1 MKSLSP
7 VAGKTILIIGEPGFL
22 SDDAR
27 QALITY
33 QASIA
38 GPVVVSSAMECLS
51 EELVFEAAIIDVRIS
66 DQAMLWLNEW
76 LEIRGIPFV
85 FAHDQRS
92 KAPPGGFTLSGRPA
106 DIDAMIAALFGPD
119 LSYYH

>member
-1 MKSLSP
+1 MKSLNP
-7 VAGKTILIIGEPGFL
+7 VAGKTILIIGEAGFL

-27 QALITY
+27 QALTAC

-38 GPVVVSSAMECLS
+38 GPVVMSGAMECLS
-51 EELVFEAAIIDVRIS
+51 EGLVFEAAIIDVRIS

-76 LEIRGIPFV
+76 LETRQIPFV

-92 KAPPGGFTLSGRPA
+92 EAPRGGFVLSGRA
-106 DIDAMIAALFGPD
+106 SDVDALVAALFGPD
-119 LSYYH
+119 SGYYH

>member
-7 VAGKTILIIGEPGFL
+7 LAGKTILIIGEPGFL
-22 SDDAR
+22 SDGAK
-27 QALITY
+27 QALIAC
-33 QASIA
+33 QASVA

-51 EELVFEAAIIDVRIS
+51 EGLVFEAAIIDVSIS
-66 DQAMLWLNEW
+66 DETMLWLNEW
-76 LEIRGIPFV
+76 LETRGIPFV

-92 KAPPGGFTLSGRPA
+92 KPPPGGFVLSGRPA
-106 DIDAMIAALFGPD
+106 DVDAIIAALFGPD